1 MPQISLV
8 FHFGLLRLEGGLLL
22 LLESLF
28 VLEEV
33 EEEEDEELLLL
44 LLLELLLLLLTD
56 ALSSPSLEEL
66 SESLDEL
73 PLLCFKGCSFLCIF
87 RAFTRACAFMFF
99 FNIVVLESL
108 CTYFRFP
115 VHW

>member
-44 LLLELLLLLLTD
+44 LLLLELLLLLLTD

-73 PLLCFKGCSFLCIF
+73 PLLCFKGCSFLCL
-87 RAFTRACAFMFF
+87 RKRRKGC
-99 FNIVVLESL
+99 
-108 CTYFRFP
+108 
-115 VHW
+115 